1 MTGTSAPL
9 KKNLT
14 VSQRLATLAGAAFVG
29 FGSVLGV
36 GWYED
41 MRSNE
46 ALNGAITA
54 QRGLTAVDEM
64 RLATTNLVLN
74 AMDTIVDRNEGVIHP
89 ERAAGIATT
98 LSLLEASK
106 ADIKTLATLLGRT
119 DALSTFDA
127 DLTELRQAI
136 GVDLKTLVEGKASTE
151 EFGKIDDAIDGA
163 GERLGKALSQL
174 SEAATQLVQTR
185 VDEARAVSA
194 DALLLQTI
202 AGLVAMATLLG
213 LLWFHGATLR
223 RGILGLRDS
232 MQRIQKGELGS
243 KVEAL
248 DRGDEIGV
256 MARSVDL
263 FRASAIEKQSLEQN
277 AAASR
282 REIEKEREQQQS
294 ERDEAV
300 RRIQA
305 AVDSLG
311 LALTQLAEGDLAVT
325 IDRPFDGKLD
335 TLRRNF
341 NQTVERLRDVLFN
354 VKENALSIET
364 NGRQMRTAADDLAR
378 RTEKQ
383 AASLEQT
390 SAALDEITVTVRTA
404 TQRAEEASRM
414 VDETRTNAQ
423 ESGRIVGEAISAM
436 ARIEDASNEIGTII
450 NVIDEIAFQ
459 TNLLALNAGV
469 EAARAGEAGKGFA
482 VVAQEVRALAQRA
495 AGAAKDIK
503 TLVGRSGN
511 EVGTGVRLVQA
522 TGEALGRIGA
532 DVARINEHMS
542 SIVMAAREQSTGLNE
557 ISTAVGQLDQ
567 MTQQNAAMVEQT
579 NASSHTLAQDAEK
592 LTQLVGQFHEGRT
605 VQALMR
611 SNAPS
616 QTTASVKPVTTVK
629 PAAPVQTRA
638 STQIAAATTPAAAR
652 LVPRGTHKAV
662 PLHNLAS
669 TKSTSR
675 PAPSPAKA
683 LMGKLAGAFGNQPG
697 SVPSTSASGENW
709 EEF

>member
-1 MTGTSAPL
+1 MDCFMTATSAPL
-9 KKNLT
+9 KKNLS

-54 QRGLTAVDEM
+54 QRGLNTVDEM

-74 AMDTIVDRNEGVIHP
+74 AMDTIVDRDEGVIHP

-98 LSLLEASK
+98 LGLIEAGK
-106 ADIKTLATLLGRT
+106 ANIKALAALLGRA
-119 DALSTFDA
+119 DALSSFDA
-127 DLTELRQAI
+127 DLAELRQAI
-136 GVDLKTLVEGKASTE
+136 GVDLKALVEGKASTE

-163 GERLGKALSQL
+163 GERLGTALAQL

-194 DALLLQTI
+194 DALLLQTA
-202 AGLVAMATLLG
+202 AGLLAMATLLG

-243 KVEAL
+243 KVDAL

-325 IDRPFDGKLD
+325 IDRPFDGNLD

-341 NQTVERLRDVLFN
+341 NQTVGRLRDVLFN
-354 VKENALSIET
+354 VKENALSIES

-414 VDETRTNAQ
+414 VDDTRTNAQ
-423 ESGRIVGEAISAM
+423 ESGRIVGEAIDAM
-436 ARIEDASNEIGTII
+436 ARIEDASREIGKII

-482 VVAQEVRALAQRA
+482 VVAQEVRELAQRA

-503 TLVGRSGN
+503 TLVSRSGN

-522 TGEALGRIGA
+522 TGEALGRIGV

-592 LTQLVGQFHEGRT
+592 LTQLVGQFHEGRA
-605 VQALMR
+605 VHASMR
-611 SNAPS
+611 SSAPS
-616 QTTASVKPVTTVK
+616 QVGSSVKPATA
-629 PAAPVQTRA
+629 PPVQTK
-638 STQIAAATTPAAAR
+638 TAAATTPASTR
-652 LVPRGTHKAV
+652 LVPRGIDRAV
-662 PLHNLAS
+662 PLRNLAS
-669 TKSTSR
+669 AKSTSR